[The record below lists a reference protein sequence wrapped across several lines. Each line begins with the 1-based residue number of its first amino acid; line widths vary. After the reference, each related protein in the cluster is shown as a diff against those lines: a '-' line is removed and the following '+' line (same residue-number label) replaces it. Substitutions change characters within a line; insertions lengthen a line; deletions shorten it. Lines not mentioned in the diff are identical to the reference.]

1 MRCAS
6 PQEYWARH
14 VSPAVGV
21 SGRNSEHRRHPSGI
35 ERIASNL
42 CSWKSAF
49 SDGCR
54 KLIMKM
60 NSKNAIITAVAIM
73 LVYAPQMIQAQQP
86 AAPKQAP
93 AKQAP
98 AQSKPAAQSK
108 TQSTATKTYTPKQKF
123 ALDVVHSA
131 VAIPQPDSQDRLRV
145 LSTAANVAY
154 PLEPKFAKQL
164 STEGLR
170 IEQDLI
176 RQGETPTVSMLEVGG
191 IDCKSVE
198 SLVENIPAEKVVAA
212 EQTLIGAISH
222 CRSTVPT
229 VQRLEA
235 QAMENNQVAPRLVLS
250 LMEAIGPQSP
260 WSQDQFEKLFKSLPS
275 DAKAVANEAPNFA
288 AMYARMAPE
297 MSVDVAKSSGLRLLT
312 WLGKLDPEGPRN
324 LAVNITSG
332 TMKDIL
338 KDNYDKALE
347 GDVMARQVAQTAGQQ
362 GEIDTPPEENVSVLS
377 AMDAKGQDRSA
388 ELNEM
393 EPSQRAR
400 EAAASGFANGT
411 GGDKKLAS
419 RYFDIAYS
427 SLNQVWDNRS
437 QSTDAANIVQE
448 VSEAAAQV
456 DPVNALQRSRNL
468 QDPTAQA
475 IGMIAVARVV
485 SSEQGGPEEASR

>member
-1 MRCAS
+1 MHGYILDM
-6 PQEYWARH
+6 E
-14 VSPAVGV
+14 
-21 SGRNSEHRRHPSGI
+21 I
-35 ERIASNL
+35 
-42 CSWKSAF
+42 
-49 SDGCR
+49 
-54 KLIMKM
+54 KL
-60 NSKNAIITAVAIM
+60 NNAIKTAAVILLVQAPLM
-73 LVYAPQMIQAQQP
+73 LHAQTP
-86 AAPKQAP
+86 AAA
-93 AKQAP
+93 
-98 AQSKPAAQSK
+98 SKPAAKQVPAQQK
-108 TQSTATKTYTPKQKF
+108 PNTTATRTYTPKQKF

-145 LSTAANVAY
+145 LTTAASVVY

-176 RQGETPTVSMLEVGG
+176 RQGQTPTASMLEVGG

-198 SLVENIPAEKVVAA
+198 SLVENIPAEKVTAA

-222 CRSTVPT
+222 CSSTVPT
-229 VQRLEA
+229 VQRLES
-235 QAMENNQVAPRLVLS
+235 QAMENNNVAPRLVLS
-250 LMEAIGPQSP
+250 LMEAVGPKNP

-275 DAKAVANEAPNFA
+275 DAKAVAYEAPNFA

-324 LAVNITSG
+324 LAVNITTG
-332 TMKDIL
+332 TMKDVL
-338 KDNYDKALE
+338 KDGYDRALE
-347 GDVMARQVAQTAGQQ
+347 GDVMARQVAQTAGQA
-362 GEIDTPPEENVSVLS
+362 GEVDTAPEENVSVLG
-377 AMDAKGQDRSA
+377 AMGSTGQDRSA
-388 ELNEM
+388 ELNDM

-427 SLNQVWDNRS
+427 SLNEVWNNRS
-437 QSTDAANIVQE
+437 QSADAANIVQE

-468 QDPTAQA
+468 EDPTAQA

>member
-1 MRCAS
+1 MQGHILDMEMKLKNTIRT
-6 PQEYWARH
+6 
-14 VSPAVGV
+14 VAVILLAQA
-21 SGRNSEHRRHPSGI
+21 P
-35 ERIASNL
+35 L
-42 CSWKSAF
+42 
-49 SDGCR
+49 
-54 KLIMKM
+54 
-60 NSKNAIITAVAIM
+60 M
-73 LVYAPQMIQAQQP
+73 LHGQTP
-86 AAPKQAP
+86 AATT
-93 AKQAP
+93 
-98 AQSKPAAQSK
+98 KPAAKTPSAQPKSK
-108 TQSTATKTYTPKQKF
+108 TTATRTYTPKQKF

-131 VAIPQPDSQDRLRV
+131 VAIPQPDPQDRLRV
-145 LSTAANVAY
+145 LTTAANVVY

-176 RQGETPTVSMLEVGG
+176 RQGQTPTASMLEVGG

-198 SLVENIPAEKVVAA
+198 SLVENIPAEKVTAA

-222 CRSTVPT
+222 CSSTIPT
-229 VQRLEA
+229 VQRLET
-235 QAMENNQVAPRLVLS
+235 QAMESNNVAPRLVLS
-250 LMEAIGPQSP
+250 LMEAVGPKNP
-260 WSQDQFEKLFKSLPS
+260 WSQDQFERLFKSLPS

-297 MSVDVAKSSGLRLLT
+297 MSADIAKSSGLRLLT

-324 LAVNITSG
+324 LAVNITTG
-332 TMKDIL
+332 TMKEVL

-347 GDVMARQVAQTAGQQ
+347 ADVMARQVAQTAGQA
-362 GEIDTPPEENVSVLS
+362 GEVDTPPEENVSVLGAMGS
-377 AMDAKGQDRSA
+377 AGQDRSA
-388 ELNEM
+388 ELNDM

-411 GGDKKLAS
+411 GHDKKLAS

-427 SLNQVWDNRS
+427 SLNEVWNNRS
-437 QSTDAANIVQE
+437 QSADAANIVQE

-468 QDPTAQA
+468 EDPTAQA

>member
-1 MRCAS
+1 
-6 PQEYWARH
+6 
-14 VSPAVGV
+14 
-21 SGRNSEHRRHPSGI
+21 
-35 ERIASNL
+35 
-42 CSWKSAF
+42 
-49 SDGCR
+49 
-54 KLIMKM
+54 MKM

-98 AQSKPAAQSK
+98 AQSKRAAQSK

>member
-1 MRCAS
+1 MQGHILDMDMKLKNTIRT
-6 PQEYWARH
+6 
-14 VSPAVGV
+14 VAV
-21 SGRNSEHRRHPSGI
+21 I
-35 ERIASNL
+35 LLA
-42 CSWKSAF
+42 
-49 SDGCR
+49 
-54 KLIMKM
+54 
-60 NSKNAIITAVAIM
+60 
-73 LVYAPQMIQAQQP
+73 
-86 AAPKQAP
+86 QAP
-93 AKQAP
+93 LMLHGQTPP
-98 AQSKPAAQSK
+98 ATTKPAAKTPSAQPKSK
-108 TQSTATKTYTPKQKF
+108 TTATRTYTPKQKF

-131 VAIPQPDSQDRLRV
+131 VAIPQPDPQDRLRV
-145 LSTAANVAY
+145 LTTAANVVY

-176 RQGETPTVSMLEVGG
+176 RQGQTPTASMLEVGG

-198 SLVENIPAEKVVAA
+198 SLVENIPAEKVTAA

-222 CRSTVPT
+222 CSSTIPT
-229 VQRLEA
+229 VQRLET
-235 QAMENNQVAPRLVLS
+235 QAMESNNVAPRLVLS
-250 LMEAIGPQSP
+250 LMEAVGPKNP

-297 MSVDVAKSSGLRLLT
+297 MSVDIAKSSGLRLLT

-324 LAVNITSG
+324 LAVNITTG
-332 TMKDIL
+332 TMKDVL
-338 KDNYDKALE
+338 KNNYDKTLE
-347 GDVMARQVAQTAGQQ
+347 GDVMARQVAQTAGQA
-362 GEIDTPPEENVSVLS
+362 GEVDTPPEENVSVLGAMGS
-377 AMDAKGQDRSA
+377 AGQDRSA
-388 ELNEM
+388 ELNDM

-427 SLNQVWDNRS
+427 SLNEVWNNRS
-437 QSTDAANIVQE
+437 QSADAANIVQE

-468 QDPTAQA
+468 EDPTAQA